1 MMEESKYRPFAVTKG
16 AILKE
21 RRPKAYKFALRLMEA
36 AEELDVSVADFES
49 AVDHVKE
56 WCQETNYQLT
66 SSTRIADVRRNRDAA
81 IKEFGEG

>member
-1 MMEESKYRPFAVTKG
+1 MEEPKYRPLAVMRG

-36 AEELDVSVADFES
+36 AEELDVGVADFEA

-56 WCQETNYQLT
+56 WCQGTNYQLT
-66 SSTRIADVRRNRDAA
+66 SGTRIADVRRNRDAA

>member
-1 MMEESKYRPFAVTKG
+1 MEETKRRPFVLARD

-21 RRPKAYKFALRLMEA
+21 RSPKAYKFALRLMEA
-36 AEELDVSVADFES
+36 AEELDVSVDDFEA
-49 AVDHVKE
+49 AVKHITE

-66 SSTRIADVRRNRDAA
+66 SRTRIADVRCYRDAA